1 MNAHSI
7 FPFVCSLSKRSFES
21 LSGKCSLIITGC
33 IISLFVFAMVPS
45 ASAQQVLFDF
55 DSAPL
60 YTSLPIYQTA
70 GGITAHLS
78 ATGSGYSV
86 QAANVL
92 GFTPPGF
99 AGRILYPNS
108 IYGSDIQVHFDQ
120 TLTDFSIMY
129 CVQELGCD
137 NSATMRVTAYMSGTF
152 VGYSNRT
159 ATFPGTWPVDTLK
172 CHYPQGFDS
181 VVVHYQ
187 SPPPTC
193 QDYGVVYLADNMRVT
208 QIPVGII
215 PESGLP
221 EVFSLEQ
228 NYPNPF
234 NPSTKIKFA
243 LMKDA
248 FTKISVYD
256 ELGREAAVL
265 VNEELKAGSYET
277 NWNAENFPSGV
288 YFYKIE
294 SGDYTASKK
303 MILIK

>member
-1 MNAHSI
+1 MKTFTVFLLA
-7 FPFVCSLSKRSFES
+7 FFAFT
-21 LSGKCSLIITGC
+21 IT
-33 IISLFVFAMVPS
+33 SS
-45 ASAQQVLFDF
+45 SQVILFDF
-55 DSAPL
+55 DNAPL

-99 AGRILYPNS
+99 AGHILYPNS
-108 IYGSDIQVHFDQ
+108 IYGSDILVHFDH

-137 NSATMRVTAYMSGTF
+137 NSATMRVTAYINGAY

-159 ATFPGTWPVDTLK
+159 ATFPGTWPVDTLQ
-172 CHYPQGFDS
+172 CHFPQGFDS

-193 QDYGVVYLADNMRVT
+193 QDYGVVFLADNMRVT
-208 QIPVGII
+208 QIPVGIEPDVTPANI
-215 PESGLP
+215 
-221 EVFSLEQ
+221 FSLNQ

-234 NPSTKIKFA
+234 NPNTMISYQVPAESYVTLKVF
-243 LMKDA
+243 DA
-248 FTKISVYD
+248 
-256 ELGREAAVL
+256 LGREVATLADGVEQPGYKS
-265 VNEELKAGSYET
+265 VNF
-277 NWNAENFPSGV
+277 NAESLASGL
-288 YFYKIE
+288 YFYQIKIG
-294 SGDYTASKK
+294 SAYSDTKK
-303 MILIK
+303 MLLLK